1 MLECKGKKRVSGKN
15 GDVFAED
22 SVVSGLPAA
31 EIVVVDAREVV
42 VDQRHGVEHFD
53 GASCRHSDGGFA
65 SDELASG
72 EAENGSDAFASGEE
86 GVAHGFVDLE
96 RFLERNGQVQG
107 FVDGLG
113 FTDNVR
119 REVEG

>member
-1 MLECKGKKRVSGKN
+1 MLECKGKKRVSGQN
-15 GDVFAED
+15 GDAFAED
-22 SVVSGLPAA
+22 FVVRGFPAA

-53 GASCRHSDGGFA
+53 GAGCRHSYGGFA

-86 GVAHGFVDLE
+86 RVAHGFVDLE
-96 RFLERNGQVQG
+96 WFLERNGQVQG